1 MAPPPAEEKPD
12 GFKKSGGFAGL
23 MRSGGKPNGTHV
35 YKKDDSFG
43 STPIV
48 SLFKVVCKAG
58 SAGEISGTEVSLSGP
73 DVPGLLACITGHFS
87 SRGYNIHST
96 KGEPLPGATSGV
108 KDTFVVTYHGGPLGD
123 DEEMS
128 LTQSLREMADQLH
141 GIIRSQSPP
150 NYGLARQDGR
160 DTVALDHQGG
170 VV

>member
-58 SAGEISGTEVSLSGP
+58 SAGEISGTEVVLRSAPRVSSYPIESGSEASSA
-73 DVPGLLACITGHFS
+73 PGMRHYERE
-87 SRGYNIHST
+87 RGRERS
-96 KGEPLPGATSGV
+96 P
-108 KDTFVVTYHGGPLGD
+108 FGP
-123 DEEMS
+123 
-128 LTQSLREMADQLH
+128 R
-141 GIIRSQSPP
+141 
-150 NYGLARQDGR
+150 
-160 DTVALDHQGG
+160 HQRAGQRCDA
-170 VV
+170 